1 MPRGSLRTRITAG
14 LGMSALAVAGAVA
27 ASPSRPVAVGV
38 HPVAAQHSVARHP
51 SGVVITA
58 IGDLILGNTPTLPAQ
73 PRRYLRPLR
82 AALTDH
88 ANIVFANLEG
98 VLTNRTAN
106 KCGGSSGGNCFAFRN
121 PPSFAHVFADVGFT
135 VLNSANNH
143 SHDYFSGGAADTTA
157 AIATTHMTQVGVK
170 GRRPVVH
177 AAGRRVAILAYAPYN
192 ETPNLHDPAHAARQI
207 RAAKKHAD
215 IVIVYMHA
223 GAEGSAADHVT
234 GHEEYAFG
242 EDRGNPKAFAHRA
255 IRAGASLVIA
265 SGPHVLRGM
274 EFYRGHLIAYSLGD
288 SASYHNF
295 NTDGTLSRSVVLR
308 VTLGPHGR
316 FRSGR
321 LTSVRLVDHGR
332 PVLGGDSIAFV
343 RQLSKDDFGSHA
355 ARLSHNG
362 TIRQPA

>member
-1 MPRGSLRTRITAG
+1 MPRGTVHSRITAG
-14 LGMSALAVAGAVA
+14 LGAGVLAAAGALAASAPRTAVVAVPRLSVHPAA
-27 ASPSRPVAVGV
+27 ARHASP
-38 HPVAAQHSVARHP
+38 
-51 SGVVITA
+51 VVITA
-58 IGDLILGNTPTLPAQ
+58 IGDLILGNTPTLPAH
-73 PRRYLRPLR
+73 PRRYLHGIRGP
-82 AALTDH
+82 LTDN
-88 ANIVFANLEG
+88 ADIVFANLEG

-143 SHDYFSGGAADTTA
+143 SHDYFSGGVADTTA

-170 GRRPVVH
+170 GRHPIVH

-192 ETPNLHDPAHAARQI
+192 ETPNLLDPAHAARQI
-207 RAAKKHAD
+207 RAAKKRAD

-223 GAEGSAADHVT
+223 GAEGTSADHVT

-295 NTDGTLSRSVVLR
+295 DTEGTLSKSVVLR

-321 LTSVRLVDHGR
+321 LSSVRLVDHGR

-343 RQLSKDDFGSHA
+343 RQLSKEDFGSHA

-362 TIRQPA
+362 TIRPPA